1 MGSSEKAFRVLVV
14 DDEESLRE
22 VLTIMLH
29 REGYLVEAAQ
39 DGEQAIKR
47 IRESHFD
54 LVISD
59 IKMPKVSGLKLLSY
73 LNEHSP
79 ETLVIMITA
88 FSSTDDAVEA
98 MKQGAY
104 DYISKP
110 FQNEEIRLIVRNAL
124 EKQALKQENLALKRE
139 LGERFSFGKLIG
151 KSKRMQEL
159 YSLIERVAGSTASIL
174 VTGES
179 GTGKEL
185 VAKAIHY
192 NSTRRERPFVPINCG
207 AIAENLLESELFGHE
222 KGSFT
227 GAVQQKQG
235 LFEVA
240 NGGTLFLD
248 EIGELPISMQVKLLR
263 VLQEGEIRRVGGTK
277 DIPVDVRVVAAT
289 NKQLDQEVAEGH
301 FREDLFFRLNVIPC
315 VNGVRTF
322 LFLRSISRRSLLETG
337 RTSTNNSCA
346 CWLTM
351 PGRAMCA
358 NSKMLL
364 SAAPYSAAGSSTSR
378 CFRSRCAG
386 RLRPH
391 RVTSKDFPRKGWISM
406 LFWGISRSVC
416 CWRHWSVVRGCAKR
430 RLCCSGLPFVRS
442 VIAWPNT
449 DLVTK
454 MVRRSRVNNALL
466 SCSGAQKDFNGRV
479 TRGGSIY

>member
-1 MGSSEKAFRVLVV
+1 MSRSEKTSSVLIV

-47 IRESHFD
+47 LKESRFD

-59 IKMPKVSGLKLLSY
+59 IKMPKVSGLELLGY
-73 LNEHSP
+73 IKENSP

-104 DYISKP
+104 DYITKP

-124 EKQALKQENLALKRE
+124 EKQALKQENQALKRE
-139 LGERFSFGKLIG
+139 LGERFSFGKLVG
-151 KSKRMQEL
+151 KSKQMQDL

-192 NSTRRERPFVPINCG
+192 NSLRRESPFVPINCG

-240 NGGTLFLD
+240 HGGTLFLD
-248 EIGELPISMQVKLLR
+248 EIGELPVSMQVKLLR

-277 DIPVDVRVVAAT
+277 DIPVDVRMVAAT
-289 NKQLDQEVAEGH
+289 NKQLDQEVAVGH
-301 FREDLFFRLNVIPC
+301 FREDLFFRLNVIHLDIPP
-315 VNGVRTF
+315 
-322 LFLRSISRRSLLETG
+322 LRERREDVPLLV
-337 RTSTNNSCA
+337 
-346 CWLTM
+346 
-351 PGRAMCA
+351 
-358 NSKMLL
+358 KH
-364 SAAPYSAAGSSTSR
+364 
-378 CFRSRCAG
+378 FV
-386 RLRPH
+386 H
-391 RVTSKDFPRKGWISM
+391 K
-406 LFWGISRSVC
+406 
-416 CWRHWSVVRGCAKR
+416 
-430 RLCCSGLPFVRS
+430 FVRD
-442 VIAWPNT
+442 A
-449 DLVTK
+449 
-454 MVRRSRVNNALL
+454 
-466 SCSGAQKDFNGRV
+466 
-479 TRGGSIY
+479 